1 MILIGVFVILAIFYF
16 YTMTGRDLVSPQKAM
31 ELIDRGVITAIVD
44 VRTRQEYKLGHYPGA
59 RNIPVGEIDAETT
72 ATVPRD
78 GVVLVYCNTGQRA
91 RLGARKLR
99 RLGFDTLYISCSFT
113 CIM

>member
-1 MILIGVFVILAIFYF
+1 MILVVIFVVLAIMYF

-31 ELIDRGVITAIVD
+31 ELIDAGVVTAIVD
-44 VRTRQEYKLGHYPGA
+44 VRTRQEFKLGHYPGA
-59 RNIPVGEIDAETT
+59 RNIPIGEINEENVSTL
-72 ATVPRD
+72 PRD
-78 GVVLVYCNTGQRA
+78 GAILVYCNTGQRA

-99 RLGFDTLYISCSFT
+99 RLGFDVFYISCSFT